1 MRASADV
8 AFAMLFLEISYILL
22 KEWYR
27 GLWMSFNHNKVGAD
41 YTRYCFS
48 TSLRL
53 SNEGPVSMPKKG
65 LSYRSPMTRQI
76 QTKEDVHRFNDFVS
90 THQDVKVQ
98 IRLRHAWKGTCLIRG
113 ISFTLS
119 CTSKKYIQN

>member
-1 MRASADV
+1 
-8 AFAMLFLEISYILL
+8 
-22 KEWYR
+22 
-27 GLWMSFNHNKVGAD
+27 MSFNHNKGGTD

-53 SNEGPVSMPKKG
+53 SNEGPVSMPKEG

-98 IRLRHAWKGTCLIRG
+98 IRLGHAWEGICLIRH
-113 ISFTLS
+113 ISITLS
-119 CTSKKYIQN
+119 CTSKKCIQK